1 MITDSTHGLRHGL
14 AQGQVSRQSRGGPGR
29 RYICVGNR
37 QDYSLRRVERA
48 GGWVARVRVGTPAR
62 LSCRK
67 AAQSAELPR
76 HRRVCTATFSPSLP
90 PLPARTASVALT
102 ARLSGLYSLPIA
114 LLGLPNSLTLH
125 APGASCQARLY
136 GRLVLST
143 TRVGP
148 ADGDQGQLY
157 DSR

>member
-1 MITDSTHGLRHGL
+1 MNTDSTHGLRHGL

-76 HRRVCTATFSPSLP
+76 HRRVATRPSFRPSRHYQHRRQHAQPLQHSPPDSCTCSRSPSSAYQTRSRFT
-90 PLPARTASVALT
+90 LPAPAVKPASMDV
-102 ARLSGLYSLPIA
+102 LYSPQ
-114 LLGLPNSLTLH
+114 H
-125 APGASCQARLY
+125 A
-136 GRLVLST
+136 
-143 TRVGP
+143 
-148 ADGDQGQLY
+148 
-157 DSR
+157 